1 MRGVVSRR
9 TKVMTVLALLLAAAV
24 VTPHTTP
31 FLLMLGTRVL
41 ILSILAMSLDLLLGF
56 TGIASL
62 GHAAFLGLG
71 AYMTAILALRYNFG
85 LGWDFWLVVL
95 FGVLVG
101 AATAA
106 AFALCALRSRG
117 VYFLMITLALSQC
130 VWGLAYRWDSLT
142 GGDNGLNLPHR
153 PFFGPINLGNDTA
166 YFYLV
171 FAFFAVSLL
180 VLYVFVESPFGKSLV
195 GIREHEVRMRV
206 LGYNVWLHK
215 YIAFIVSG
223 AFAGLAG
230 VLWAHVSSEVS
241 PEDVTLTT
249 SIDALLMVVLGGPG
263 ALLGGVLGAVIVLFL
278 REYLSTI
285 VPWWPY
291 VLGGMYVLAI
301 LYLPDGLLGVLRQR
315 RRPAAVGPL
324 RPQSFAGSRRAE
336 KLEINQ
342 GGIE

>member
-1 MRGVVSRR
+1 MSRPLKMLSV
-9 TKVMTVLALLLAAAV
+9 TALLLAVVV

-31 FLLMLGTRVL
+31 FLLMLATRIM
-41 ILSILAMSLDLLLGF
+41 ILAILAMSLDLLLGF

-71 AYMTAILALRYNFG
+71 AYLTAILAVRYHFG
-85 LGWDFWLVVL
+85 LGWDFWLVVF
-95 FGVLVG
+95 FGILLG
-101 AATAA
+101 AVTAA
-106 AFALCALRSRG
+106 LFAVFALRARG

-142 GGDNGLNLPHR
+142 GGDNGLNLPSR
-153 PFFGPINLGNDTA
+153 PVFGTIQLGNDTA

-171 FAFFAVSLL
+171 FAFFALSLL
-180 VLYVFVESPFGKSLV
+180 LLYVFVESPLGRSLV
-195 GIREHEVRMRV
+195 GIREHETRMRI

-249 SIDALLMVVLGGPG
+249 SVDALLMVVLGGPG
-263 ALLGGVLGAVIVLFL
+263 TLVGGVLGAVIVLFL
-278 REYLSTI
+278 REYLSTL

-291 VLGGMYVLAI
+291 VLGGMYVAI
-301 LYLPDGLLGVLRQR
+301 ISYLPDGLLAIGARWR
-315 RRPAAVGPL
+315 RAPAVAAASV
-324 RPQSFAGSRRAE
+324 AGSAQGPTRSN